1 MEIKEIDAVLI
12 KYVRDENRKPI
23 GVVVAVDSN
32 MVGWSKCC
40 KGDKWNKDLG
50 KAIAINRAW
59 KRRSLE
65 DNIKTAPFGF
75 EETVK
80 EMHKRAEQYFK

>member
-1 MEIKEIDAVLI
+1 MEIKEIGEVLV
-12 KYVRDENRKPI
+12 KYVRDENRKPV

-32 MVGWSKCC
+32 MVGWSKCH

-50 KAIAINRAW
+50 KAIALNRAW
-59 KRRSLE
+59 KCHSLAA
-65 DNIKTAPFGF
+65 NIEAAPFGF
-75 EETVK
+75 AETLK